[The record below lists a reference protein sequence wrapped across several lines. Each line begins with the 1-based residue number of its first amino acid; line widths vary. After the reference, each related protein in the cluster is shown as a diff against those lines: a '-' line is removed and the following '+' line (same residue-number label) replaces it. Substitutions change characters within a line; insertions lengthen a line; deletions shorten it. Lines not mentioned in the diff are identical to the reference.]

1 MNKLEV
7 FKQGILE
14 ELPLQL
20 GVFPFGIIYGIMA
33 IESGLTPMQA
43 FLMSSIIFG
52 GASQIAFVQLISNA
66 TPFGV
71 LVTTV
76 GAINS
81 RHFLYSISMMEF
93 LKNLS
98 IKWRIVLAYLL
109 TDEAYAISI
118 RRFINEPN
126 TSFLHFHLL
135 GTGITLFFSWQIS
148 TLIGVLLGGDLPQFL
163 DLQFIIPLTFIAII
177 IPMIKSISTFL
188 VVIASAFSGLILK
201 SLDINFWIIVS
212 GMIGVVTGMV
222 QLNWI
227 RKDDM
232 VWNYNMWDYYFL
244 NKIYSNVRNDSKRV
258 IHFN

>member
-1 MNKLEV
+1 MKKFKI

-20 GVFPFGIIYGIMA
+20 GVFPFGVIYGVMA

-52 GASQIAFVQLISNA
+52 GASQIVFVQLISNA

-71 LVTTV
+71 IVTTV

-93 LKNLS
+93 LKNLPL
-98 IKWRIVLAYLL
+98 KWRVILGYLL

-135 GTGITLFFSWQIS
+135 GTGITLFLSWQIS
-148 TLIGVLLGGDLPQFL
+148 TLTGVLLGGDLPQFL

-177 IPMIKSISTFL
+177 IPMIRSISTFL
-188 VVIASAFSGLILK
+188 VVISSTFCGLIFK
-201 SLDINFWIIVS
+201 NLDISFWIIIS
-212 GMIGVVTGMV
+212 GFVGVLVG
-222 QLNWI
+222 I
-227 RKDDM
+227 AS
-232 VWNYNMWDYYFL
+232 
-244 NKIYSNVRNDSKRV
+244 NKLDKKR
-258 IHFN
+258 

>member
-1 MNKLEV
+1 MKKLKI

-20 GVFPFGIIYGIMA
+20 GVFPFGVIYGVMA

-52 GASQIAFVQLISNA
+52 GASQIAFVQLISNT

-71 LVTTV
+71 IVTTV
-76 GAINS
+76 SAINS

-98 IKWRIVLAYLL
+98 LKWRVILGYLL

-126 TSFLHFHLL
+126 TSLLHFHLL
-135 GTGITLFFSWQIS
+135 GTGITLFLSWQIS
-148 TLIGVLLGGDLPQFL
+148 TLTGVLLGGDLPQFL

-177 IPMIKSISTFL
+177 IPMIRSISTLL
-188 VVIASAFSGLILK
+188 VVISSAFCGLIFK
-201 SLDINFWIIVS
+201 NLDISFWIVIS
-212 GMIGVVTGMV
+212 GFIGVLVG
-222 QLNWI
+222 I
-227 RKDDM
+227 AS
-232 VWNYNMWDYYFL
+232 
-244 NKIYSNVRNDSKRV
+244 NKLDKKR
-258 IHFN
+258 

>member
-1 MNKLEV
+1 MEIMKKFTI
-7 FKQGILE
+7 FKQGVLE

-71 LVTTV
+71 IITTV

-81 RHFLYSISMMEF
+81 RHFLYSISMMDF

-98 IKWRIVLAYLL
+98 LKWRIGLAYLL

-126 TSFLHFHLL
+126 KSFIHFHLL
-135 GTGITLFFSWQIS
+135 GTGITLFLSWQIS
-148 TLIGVLLGGDLPQFL
+148 TLTGVLLGGDLPQFL

-177 IPMIKSISTFL
+177 VPMIRSISTFL
-188 VVIASAFSGLILK
+188 VVVTSAFSGLILK
-201 SLDINFWIIVS
+201 NLDIQFWIIVS
-212 GMIGVVTGMV
+212 GIIGVMV
-222 QLNWI
+222 G
-227 RKDDM
+227 
-232 VWNYNMWDYYFL
+232 
-244 NKIYSNVRNDSKRV
+244 IYSAKLDKK
-258 IHFN
+258 I

>member
-1 MNKLEV
+1 MKKIEV
-7 FKQGILE
+7 FKQGIFE

-52 GASQIAFVQLISNA
+52 GASQVAFVQLISSN

-71 LVTTV
+71 IVTTV

-81 RHFLYSISMMEF
+81 RHFLYSISMMEY
-93 LKNLS
+93 LKSLS
-98 IKWRIVLAYLL
+98 LKWRIVLAYLL

-118 RRFINEPN
+118 RKFINEPN
-126 TSFLHFHLL
+126 ISFLHFHLL
-135 GTGITLFFSWQIS
+135 GTGMTLFLSWQTS
-148 TLIGVLLGGDLPQFL
+148 TLMGVFLGGDLPQFL

-177 IPMIKSISTFL
+177 VPMIKSVSTFL

-201 SLDINFWIIVS
+201 SLDINFWIIIS
-212 GMIGVVTGMV
+212 GIIGVVIG
-222 QLNWI
+222 LASS
-227 RKDDM
+227 RLDK
-232 VWNYNMWDYYFL
+232 
-244 NKIYSNVRNDSKRV
+244 
-258 IHFN
+258 

>member
-1 MNKLEV
+1 MEIMKKFII
-7 FKQGILE
+7 FKQGVLE

-71 LVTTV
+71 IVTTV

-81 RHFLYSISMMEF
+81 RHFLYSISMMDF

-98 IKWRIVLAYLL
+98 IKWRIGLAYLL

-126 TSFLHFHLL
+126 KSFIHFHLL
-135 GTGITLFFSWQIS
+135 GTGITLFLSWQIS
-148 TLIGVLLGGDLPQFL
+148 TLTGILLGGDLPQFL

-177 IPMIKSISTFL
+177 VPMIRSISTFL
-188 VVIASAFSGLILK
+188 VVVTSAFSGLILK
-201 SLDINFWIIVS
+201 NLDIQFWIIVS
-212 GMIGVVTGMV
+212 GIIGVMV
-222 QLNWI
+222 GVYSAKLD
-227 RKDDM
+227 K
-232 VWNYNMWDYYFL
+232 
-244 NKIYSNVRNDSKRV
+244 KI
-258 IHFN
+258 

>member
-1 MNKLEV
+1 MKKLII
-7 FKQGILE
+7 FKQGVLE

-71 LVTTV
+71 IVTTV

-126 TSFLHFHLL
+126 KSFIHFHLL
-135 GTGITLFFSWQIS
+135 GTGITLFLSWQIS
-148 TLIGVLLGGDLPQFL
+148 TLTGILLGGDLPQFL

-177 IPMIKSISTFL
+177 VPMIRSISTFL
-188 VVIASAFSGLILK
+188 VVITSAFSGLILK
-201 SLDINFWIIVS
+201 NLDIHFWIIIS
-212 GMIGVVTGMV
+212 GIIGVMV
-222 QLNWI
+222 G
-227 RKDDM
+227 
-232 VWNYNMWDYYFL
+232 
-244 NKIYSNVRNDSKRV
+244 IYSAKLDKK
-258 IHFN
+258 I

>member
-1 MNKLEV
+1 MKKFKI

-20 GVFPFGIIYGIMA
+20 GVFPFGVIYGVMA

-66 TPFGV
+66 TPYGV
-71 LVTTV
+71 IVTTV

-81 RHFLYSISMMEF
+81 RHFLYSISMMEY

-98 IKWRIVLAYLL
+98 LKWRVILGYLL

-135 GTGITLFFSWQIS
+135 GTGITLFLSWQIS
-148 TLIGVLLGGDLPQFL
+148 TLTGVLLGGDLPQFL

-177 IPMIKSISTFL
+177 IPMIRSISTFL
-188 VVIASAFSGLILK
+188 VVISSAFFVLIFK
-201 SLDINFWIIVS
+201 NLDISFWIIIS
-212 GMIGVVTGMV
+212 GFVGVLVG
-222 QLNWI
+222 I
-227 RKDDM
+227 A
-232 VWNYNMWDYYFL
+232 
-244 NKIYSNVRNDSKRV
+244 SNRLDKKK
-258 IHFN
+258 

>member
-1 MNKLEV
+1 MEIMKKFTI
-7 FKQGILE
+7 FKQGVLE

-71 LVTTV
+71 IITTV

-81 RHFLYSISMMEF
+81 RHFLYSISMMDF

-98 IKWRIVLAYLL
+98 IKWRIGLAYLL

-126 TSFLHFHLL
+126 KSFIHFHLL
-135 GTGITLFFSWQIS
+135 GTGITLFLSWQIS
-148 TLIGVLLGGDLPQFL
+148 TLTGVLLGGDLPQFL

-177 IPMIKSISTFL
+177 VPMIRSISTFL
-188 VVIASAFSGLILK
+188 VVVTSAFSGLILK
-201 SLDINFWIIVS
+201 NLDIQFWIIVS
-212 GMIGVVTGMV
+212 GIIGIMV
-222 QLNWI
+222 G
-227 RKDDM
+227 
-232 VWNYNMWDYYFL
+232 
-244 NKIYSNVRNDSKRV
+244 IYSAKLDKK
-258 IHFN
+258 I

>member
-1 MNKLEV
+1 MELMKKFII
-7 FKQGILE
+7 FKQGVLE

-135 GTGITLFFSWQIS
+135 GTGITLFFSWQVS

-212 GMIGVVTGMV
+212 GMIGVLVGIV
-222 QLNWI
+222 
-227 RKDDM
+227 
-232 VWNYNMWDYYFL
+232 
-244 NKIYSNVRNDSKRV
+244 SSKLDKKR
-258 IHFN
+258 